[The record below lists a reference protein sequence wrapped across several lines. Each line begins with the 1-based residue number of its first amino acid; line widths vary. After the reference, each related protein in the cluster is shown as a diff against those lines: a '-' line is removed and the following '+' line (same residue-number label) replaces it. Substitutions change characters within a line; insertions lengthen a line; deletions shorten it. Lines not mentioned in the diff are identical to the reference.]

1 MLTTS
6 NLNSASPKLSRR
18 QFAFSLAGFAALSR
32 LRIPEF
38 LLKFGP
44 TVSEEQAREIY
55 KRAVVVDC
63 NTWPPY
69 DGTLPIPQ
77 SGLDRAD
84 GSGITIV
91 KATVG
96 GASENFEQTIDEIAI
111 IQGIVDTHPDHFLLV
126 RKYSDIEHAKLE
138 NKMGVILSFES
149 TEMFGSD
156 LSRLPMFRNLGVRV
170 IQLTYN
176 RRNLFGDGCLEPANA
191 GLSNLGRELV
201 KQMNQM
207 GVACD
212 LSHCGVK
219 TTMEAIALST
229 KPVIFSHTGCKA
241 VHDHPRNKDDAEMR
255 ALSERG
261 GVMGIYFLPFIGG
274 EPGQP
279 PTLDIY
285 IKQMEHALSIC
296 GEDHVGVGSDIDI
309 APVNDTPE
317 WRRQMLQQVA
327 ERKRLGISAPEEDR
341 PPYIPELNNPRR
353 LESIAIALAK
363 RGHSATVIEK
373 VIGGN
378 FQRVFR
384 DIWG

>member
-1 MLTTS
+1 MSL
-6 NLNSASPKLSRR
+6 NLNPTGVKLSRR
-18 QFAFSLAGFAALSR
+18 QFAFSLAGLAALSLSR
-32 LRIPEF
+32 VHKFPS
-38 LLKFGP
+38 FGP

-55 KRAVVVDC
+55 RRAVVVDC
-63 NTWPPY
+63 NTWPPF

-77 SGLDRAD
+77 SGLDTATR
-84 GSGITIV
+84 SGITIV

-96 GASENFEQTIDEIAI
+96 GASFNFEQTVDEIAA
-111 IQGIVDTHPDHFLLV
+111 IQGIVETHPDHFLLV
-126 RKYSDIEHAKLE
+126 RQHSDIERAKRE
-138 NKMGVILSFES
+138 SKMGVILSFES

-156 LSRLPMFRNLGVRV
+156 LSRLPLFRRLGVRV
-170 IQLTYN
+170 MQITYN
-176 RRNLFGDGCLEPANA
+176 RRSLFGDGCLEPANA
-191 GLSNLGRELV
+191 GLSNLGRQAV
-201 KQMNQM
+201 KQMNEM

-212 LSHCGVK
+212 LSHSGVQ

-229 KPVIFSHTGCKA
+229 KPTIFSHAGCKS

-255 ALSERG
+255 ALAERG

-274 EPGQP
+274 EAGQP
-279 PTLDIY
+279 PTLEIY
-285 IKQMEHALSIC
+285 MKHMEHALSVC

-309 APVNDTPE
+309 TPVNDTPE
-317 WRRQMLQQVA
+317 WRRQMAASVA

-353 LESIAIALAK
+353 LEGIAIALAK
-363 RGHSATVIEK
+363 RGYSAAVIEK

-384 DIWG
+384 DIWGST